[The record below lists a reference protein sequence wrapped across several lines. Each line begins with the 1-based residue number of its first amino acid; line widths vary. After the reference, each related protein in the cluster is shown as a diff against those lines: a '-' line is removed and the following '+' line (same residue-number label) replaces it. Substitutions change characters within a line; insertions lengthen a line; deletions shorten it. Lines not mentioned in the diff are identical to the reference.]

1 MDLGIWNW
9 ILDLGSWNFVSC
21 PDIGGQIFKQN
32 LTQIMA
38 KHQKETIRYSSS
50 FKRKVV
56 GEIEKEGLT
65 VMQVRRR
72 YGIKGGSTIQHWLRK
87 FGKNHLL
94 NKIVRIEMK
103 GEKDRVKE
111 LEAEIKK
118 LKMALADSTM
128 EKHVLETLIEI
139 VNEHYQTD
147 VKKNLGQ
154 QPSKEVTRKKGT
166 Q

>member
-1 MDLGIWNW
+1 MAKQPGTTLRYSI
-9 ILDLGSWNFVSC
+9 S
-21 PDIGGQIFKQN
+21 FKQ
-32 LTQIMA
+32 
-38 KHQKETIRYSSS
+38 
-50 FKRKVV
+50 KVV
-56 GEIEKEGLT
+56 REIEEEGLT
-65 VMQVRRR
+65 FSQARQR
-72 YGIKGGSTIQHWLRK
+72 YGIKGGQTIQAWLRT

-94 NKIVRIEMK
+94 NKIVRVEMK

-118 LKMALADSTM
+118 LKIALADTTM
-128 EKHVLETLIEI
+128 EKHALQTLIDV

-154 QPSKEVTRKKGT
+154 KPSTGSQKQDT